1 MVFSFRLQFLL
12 TLALCSASLAQG
24 FSPSLSAPSGV
35 VPSLGM
41 GSAQPVLVD
50 PKRIQMRQSVSF
62 SAASGGGSSF
72 SQSLYQNNLIWKL
85 SDPLTLHL
93 DLGIL
98 SPLSASGPASQ
109 GVQRGAY
116 LIPSIGLEYRPTESV
131 LMLFQYTSLPSAPMG
146 SRGSLPWQ

>member
-1 MVFSFRLQFLL
+1 MATTSRVFLIGLS
-12 TLALCSASLAQG
+12 TLCAVSLAQG
-24 FSPSLSAPSGV
+24 FSPTLSGGSGV

-50 PKRIQMRQSVSF
+50 PARFQMRQSVSF

-72 SQSLYQNNLIWKL
+72 SQSLYQNHLTWRL

-98 SPLSASGPASQ
+98 SPLASSGPATAGMQ
-109 GVQRGAY
+109 PGAY
-116 LIPSIGLEYRPTESV
+116 LIPSVGLQYRPTES
-131 LMLFQYTSLPSAPMG
+131 LFFQLQYTSLPSSPLG
-146 SRGSLPWQ
+146 SKGALPWQ